1 MIDISIFQF
10 SIVRLF
16 HFGPIKP
23 RKAIAIMRIRIP
35 TPIDHR
41 SVRGDLYDP

>member
-1 MIDISIFQF
+1 MVDISILKF